1 MCFCIVHMRNSP
13 LRITTH
19 NKGKRMISKP
29 ISKAN
34 ASKLALMIGY
44 KSIENDIKIVEQ
56 NYITLSEMVRPIHEK
71 FVKEGMKQPPLWK
84 LNTNLD
90 RFGIR
95 DEAIAK
101 PTEVFDARGFT
112 RDLVHETAL
121 RMNHQDRNNVDL
133 FDHVIDGASGHT
145 ETVDLQVY
153 DNVDAETLQPFEIGI
168 EVASK
173 YTTGDWR
180 ESSLKVTKDF
190 HPNVPL
196 LEDIHKR
203 NEKFMRELRQ
213 NFCSLCKDLEEQ
225 ILRAG
230 KTKNLLEHWPECEP
244 FVTRIWGAVSE
255 KAIDK
260 PLGNIILRHL
270 KALPQ
275 AEA

>member
-1 MCFCIVHMRNSP
+1 
-13 LRITTH
+13 
-19 NKGKRMISKP
+19 MINKP

-44 KSIENDIKIVEQ
+44 KSIENDLKIVEQ
-56 NYITLSEMVRPIHEK
+56 NYITLSEMVRPILEK

-84 LNTNLD
+84 LNTHLSG
-90 RFGIR
+90 FKIR
-95 DEAIAK
+95 DKKIAK
-101 PTEVFDARGFT
+101 PTEVFDARQFT
-112 RDLVHETAL
+112 RKLVSDVMY
-121 RMNHQDRNNVDL
+121 RMKHRDDANMDL

-145 ETVDLQVY
+145 ETVELQVY
-153 DNVDAETLQPFEIGI
+153 DYENDKHMWDLTYI

-173 YTTGDWR
+173 YTSGYFGGR
-180 ESSLKVTKDF
+180 SQLKVTEDF
-190 HPNVPL
+190 HPNIKL
-196 LEDIHKR
+196 LQDIDER
-203 NEKFMRELRQ
+203 NEKFTNELYQ

-255 KAIDK
+255 KAIEK

>member
-1 MCFCIVHMRNSP
+1 
-13 LRITTH
+13 
-19 NKGKRMISKP
+19 MINKP

-34 ASKLALMIGY
+34 ASKLALLIGY

-84 LNTNLD
+84 FNTHLD
-90 RFGIR
+90 RFKIR
-95 DEAIAK
+95 DEEIAK
-101 PTEVFDARGFT
+101 ATEVFDARRFT
-112 RDLVHETAL
+112 KDLVHETIC
-121 RMNHQDRNNVDL
+121 RMSHGDLKNVDL
-133 FDHVIDGASGHT
+133 FNNVVDGASGRT
-145 ETVDLQVY
+145 ETVVLQVY
-153 DNVDAETLQPFEIGI
+153 DNVDVETRPTFDLRI

-173 YTTGDWR
+173 YTTGEWR
-180 ESSLKVTKDF
+180 ESSLKVTEDF
-190 HPNVPL
+190 HKNVPL
-196 LEDIHKR
+196 IDDIRKR
-203 NEKFMRELRQ
+203 NDKFTTELRQ

-244 FVTRIWGAVSE
+244 FVTRIWGGVSE

-270 KALPQ
+270 KSLPQPQ